1 MHQDVP
7 WPPEKNALYS
17 LLSQQLAALVEGCRP
32 VSALSNAAALLW
44 DALPDINW
52 AGFYL
57 LRGDVLH
64 LGPFQ
69 GKTACVQI
77 PVGRGVCGTAAA
89 TRQIQLVRDV
99 HLFPGHI
106 ACDAASRSEIVLPLL
121 RDGTLYGVMDIDAP
135 MVARFDETD
144 AAGLNALCNV
154 LMQQVDWSNG
164 LL

>member
-1 MHQDVP
+1 MHQDIS
-7 WPPEKNALYS
+7 WPLEKNALYA
-17 LLSQQLAALVEGCRP
+17 LLSQQLSALVEGCLP

-44 DALPDINW
+44 EALPDINW

-57 LRGDVLH
+57 LKGDVLH

-99 HLFPGHI
+99 HEFPGHI
-106 ACDAASRSEIVLPLL
+106 ACDSASRSEIVLPLL

-135 MVARFDETD
+135 MVARFDEAD
-144 AAGLNALCNV
+144 AAGLNALCDV
-154 LMQQVDWSNG
+154 LMQQVEWNNG